1 MIVEYISVGT
11 EILLGNI
18 INTNAAFLAEQ
29 FAKLGLTAYYQTS
42 VGDNKARINE
52 CLDIAIQRSDIIV
65 ISGGMGP
72 SSEDVTKES
81 VAMFLGKE
89 TIDEHIDGCIVIPN
103 EFGNSAG
110 EIIED
115 SGHIFIL
122 LPVFLSV
129 IKDI

>member
-72 SSEDVTKES
+72 SSEDVTKDQDFAEGRFGRNRGGRCDC
-81 VAMFLGKE
+81 VKIFLQ
-89 TIDEHIDGCIVIPN
+89 
-103 EFGNSAG
+103 
-110 EIIED
+110 
-115 SGHIFIL
+115 L
-122 LPVFLSV
+122 
-129 IKDI
+129 